1 MQVVRSEQL
10 SILCT
15 IKRSKAR
22 CLLMPNMAEEKQCYI
37 TLSSFSLVA
46 LIAGVL
52 GFWAVAGIAATVAKI
67 PSVRLSNYLY
77 RESGKPISRAGPEGA
92 RRQNGALSFVP
103 LIG

>member
-22 CLLMPNMAEEKQCYI
+22 CLLMPNMAEEKTVLYYA
-37 TLSSFSLVA
+37 LVFLLVA

-67 PSVRLSNYLY
+67 LFFVFLIIFIVSLVSH
-77 RESGKPISRAGPEGA
+77 ISRRA
-92 RRQNGALSFVP
+92 
-103 LIG
+103 